1 MSMISVTTT
10 VPSHFVPG
18 GLPTPDCKQ
27 FGFNGFERSFI
38 RSAKDNTVTFAFFAL
53 TTNCNVEHFDEE
65 LEKYFWH
72 FSKGTPFTMKKEFD
86 DQPPEHH
93 QCKYLNNKL
102 IQESLF

>member
-1 MSMISVTTT
+1 MSMTSVTIT

-38 RSAKDNTVTFAFFAL
+38 RSAKDNTVTFAFFAP
-53 TTNCNVEHFDEE
+53 TTNCNEEHFDEE
-65 LEKYFWH
+65 LEKYFWY